1 MGAGA
6 LMPVRPKHPCAHPGC
21 PNLVLS
27 GVKYCDV
34 HISQHPEETRSA
46 AGRGYGR
53 AWQKESRRF
62 LLEHSLCVRCASEG
76 RYVKATVVDH
86 IVPHRGDTDLFWD
99 RSNWQAL
106 CKKCHDKK
114 SLTEDVTPVYRY

>member
-1 MGAGA
+1 
-6 LMPVRPKHPCAHPGC
+6 MPVRPKHPCAHPGC
-21 PNLVLS
+21 PNLVSS

-34 HISQHPEETRSA
+34 HISQHPEVTRSA
-46 AGRGYGR
+46 SERGYGR

-62 LLEHSLCVRCASEG
+62 LLEHPLCVRCASEG

-86 IVPHRGDTDLFWD
+86 IVPHRGDPVLFWD

-106 CKKCHDKK
+106 CKPCHDKK
-114 SLTEDVTPVYRY
+114 SLTEDVTPVYIY